1 MNNKLI
7 DGIKVSGE
15 IKEEIKNEI
24 DFLVSSGERRPSLT
38 IVLVGKHSASKIYV
52 KAKMKACKE
61 VGIDANLLS
70 LNDNISEKDLLI
82 LIKKLNNKKTEDG
95 FIVQLPLPDHIS
107 VQKVIDSI
115 NSNKDID
122 GFTNDNIGSITSKK
136 KKLMPAT
143 GLGVLTLIERYNIDI
158 VSKNC
163 VVLGSSRNVGAA
175 IAQILM
181 QKEEVTVTVCNS
193 KTKNLKNITK
203 NADIIISAVG
213 KPNLVTQDMVK
224 DGVIIIDVGISRVED
239 STRKSGYKI
248 VGDVDFDNVLKKA
261 KMISPVPGG
270 VGPMTIV
277 SLLQNTL
284 KAYNEN
290 RKRL

>member
-1 MNNKLI
+1 MNKLI

-61 VGIDANLLS
+61 VGIDANLIS
-70 LNDNISEKDLLI
+70 LNDNISEQDLLI

-181 QKEEVTVTVCNS
+181 QKDEVTVTVCNS
-193 KTKNLKNITK
+193 KTKNLKNITI

-248 VGDVDFDNVLKKA
+248 VGDVDFENVSKKA

>member
-1 MNNKLI
+1 MNKLI
-7 DGIKVSGE
+7 DGIKVSSE

-61 VGIDANLLS
+61 VGIDAALIS
-70 LNDNISEKDLLI
+70 LNDNISEQDLLI

-193 KTKNLKNITK
+193 KTKNLKNITI

-248 VGDVDFDNVLKKA
+248 VGDVDFENVSKKA

>member
-1 MNNKLI
+1 MNKLI

-61 VGIDANLLS
+61 VGIDANLIS
-70 LNDNISEKDLLI
+70 LNDNISEEDLLI

-224 DGVIIIDVGISRVED
+224 DGVIIIDVGISRVKD

-248 VGDVDFDNVLKKA
+248 VGDVDFENVSKKA

>member
-1 MNNKLI
+1 MNKLI

-61 VGIDANLLS
+61 VGIDANLIS
-70 LNDNISEKDLLI
+70 LNDNISEQDLLN
-82 LIKKLNNKKTEDG
+82 LIKKLNYKKTEDG

-248 VGDVDFDNVLKKA
+248 VGDVDFDNVSKKA

>member
-1 MNNKLI
+1 
-7 DGIKVSGE
+7 
-15 IKEEIKNEI
+15 
-24 DFLVSSGERRPSLT
+24 
-38 IVLVGKHSASKIYV
+38 
-52 KAKMKACKE
+52 
-61 VGIDANLLS
+61 
-70 LNDNISEKDLLI
+70 
-82 LIKKLNNKKTEDG
+82 
-95 FIVQLPLPDHIS
+95 
-107 VQKVIDSI
+107 
-115 NSNKDID
+115 
-122 GFTNDNIGSITSKK
+122 
-136 KKLMPAT
+136 MPAT
-143 GLGVLTLIERYNIDI
+143 GLGVLTLMERYKIDI

-181 QKEEVTVTVCNS
+181 QREDVTITVCNS
-193 KTKNLKNITK
+193 KTKNLNNITI

-224 DGVIIIDVGISRVED
+224 DGVIIIDVGISRIKD

-248 VGDVDFDNVLKKA
+248 VGDVDFENVSKKA

>member
-1 MNNKLI
+1 MNKLI

-61 VGIDANLLS
+61 VGIDANLIS
-70 LNDNISEKDLLI
+70 LNDNISEQDLLN
-82 LIKKLNNKKTEDG
+82 LIKKLNYKKTEDG

-143 GLGVLTLIERYNIDI
+143 GLGVMTLIERYNIDI

-181 QKEEVTVTVCNS
+181 QKDEVTVTVCNS
-193 KTKNLKNITK
+193 KTKNLKNITI

-248 VGDVDFDNVLKKA
+248 VGDVDFDNVSKKA

-284 KAYNEN
+284 KAYNES

>member
-1 MNNKLI
+1 MNKLI

-61 VGIDANLLS
+61 VGIDANLIS
-70 LNDNISEKDLLI
+70 LNDNISEKNLLI

-143 GLGVLTLIERYNIDI
+143 GLGVMTLIERYNIDI

>member
-1 MNNKLI
+1 MNKLI

-61 VGIDANLLS
+61 VGIDANLIS
-70 LNDNISEKDLLI
+70 LNDNISEQDLLI

-193 KTKNLKNITK
+193 KTKNLKKYYHKCRYYHFSSRKTK
-203 NADIIISAVG
+203 FSNPRYG
-213 KPNLVTQDMVK
+213 
-224 DGVIIIDVGISRVED
+224 
-239 STRKSGYKI
+239 
-248 VGDVDFDNVLKKA
+248 
-261 KMISPVPGG
+261 
-270 VGPMTIV
+270 
-277 SLLQNTL
+277 
-284 KAYNEN
+284 
-290 RKRL
+290 

>member
-1 MNNKLI
+1 MNKLI

-61 VGIDANLLS
+61 VGIDANLIS
-70 LNDNISEKDLLI
+70 LNDNISEQDLLI

-248 VGDVDFDNVLKKA
+248 VGDVDFDNVSKKA

-284 KAYNEN
+284 NAYNEN

>member
-1 MNNKLI
+1 
-7 DGIKVSGE
+7 
-15 IKEEIKNEI
+15 
-24 DFLVSSGERRPSLT
+24 
-38 IVLVGKHSASKIYV
+38 
-52 KAKMKACKE
+52 
-61 VGIDANLLS
+61 
-70 LNDNISEKDLLI
+70 
-82 LIKKLNNKKTEDG
+82 
-95 FIVQLPLPDHIS
+95 
-107 VQKVIDSI
+107 
-115 NSNKDID
+115 
-122 GFTNDNIGSITSKK
+122 
-136 KKLMPAT
+136 MPAT

-248 VGDVDFDNVLKKA
+248 VGDVDFDNVSKKA

>member
-1 MNNKLI
+1 MNKLI
-7 DGIKVSGE
+7 DGIKVS
-15 IKEEIKNEI
+15 EEIKKEIKSEI
-24 DFLVSSGERRPSLT
+24 DFLISSGERRPSLS

-61 VGIDANLLS
+61 VGINANLVSLS
-70 LNDNISEKDLLI
+70 DNISQKDLLI
-82 LIKKLNNKKTEDG
+82 LIEKLNNKKTEDG
-95 FIVQLPLPDHIS
+95 FIVQLPLPDHVS

-115 NSNKDID
+115 DSNKDID

-143 GLGVLTLIERYNIDI
+143 GLGVLTLIERYEIDI

-181 QKEEVTVTVCNS
+181 QREDVTITVCNS
-193 KTKNLKNITK
+193 KTKNLNNITI

-224 DGVIIIDVGISRVED
+224 DGVIIIDVGISRIKD

-248 VGDVDFDNVLKKA
+248 VGDVDFENVSKKA

>member
-1 MNNKLI
+1 MNKLI
-7 DGIKVSGE
+7 DGIKVSSE

-61 VGIDANLLS
+61 VGIDAALIS
-70 LNDNISEKDLLI
+70 LNDNISEQDLLI

-193 KTKNLKNITK
+193 KTKNLKKYYHKCRYYHFSSRKTK
-203 NADIIISAVG
+203 FSNPRYG
-213 KPNLVTQDMVK
+213 
-224 DGVIIIDVGISRVED
+224 
-239 STRKSGYKI
+239 
-248 VGDVDFDNVLKKA
+248 
-261 KMISPVPGG
+261 
-270 VGPMTIV
+270 
-277 SLLQNTL
+277 
-284 KAYNEN
+284 
-290 RKRL
+290 

>member
-1 MNNKLI
+1 MNKLI

-61 VGIDANLLS
+61 VGIDANLIS
-70 LNDNISEKDLLI
+70 LNDNISEKNLLI

-248 VGDVDFDNVLKKA
+248 VGDVDFENVSKKA

>member
-1 MNNKLI
+1 MNKLI

-61 VGIDANLLS
+61 VGIDANLIS
-70 LNDNISEKDLLI
+70 LNDNISEQDLLI

-193 KTKNLKNITK
+193 KTKNLKNITI

-224 DGVIIIDVGISRVED
+224 DGVIIIDVGISRVKD

-248 VGDVDFDNVLKKA
+248 VGDVDFENVLKKA

>member
-1 MNNKLI
+1 MNKLI

-61 VGIDANLLS
+61 VGIDASLIS
-70 LNDNISEKDLLI
+70 LNDNISEQDLLI

-248 VGDVDFDNVLKKA
+248 VGDVDFDNVSKKA

-284 KAYNEN
+284 NAYNEN

>member
-1 MNNKLI
+1 MNKLI

-61 VGIDANLLS
+61 VGIDANLIS
-70 LNDNISEKDLLI
+70 LNDNISEEDLLI

-143 GLGVLTLIERYNIDI
+143 GLGVMTLIERYNIDI

-181 QKEEVTVTVCNS
+181 QKDEVTVTVCNS
-193 KTKNLKNITK
+193 KTKNLKNITI

-248 VGDVDFDNVLKKA
+248 VGDVDFENVSKKA

>member
-1 MNNKLI
+1 MNKLI

-248 VGDVDFDNVLKKA
+248 VGDVDFENVSKKA

>member
-1 MNNKLI
+1 MNKLI

-61 VGIDANLLS
+61 VGIDANLIS
-70 LNDNISEKDLLI
+70 LNDNISEEDLLI

-193 KTKNLKNITK
+193 KTKNLKNITI

-248 VGDVDFDNVLKKA
+248 VGDVDFENVSKKA

>member
-1 MNNKLI
+1 MNKLI

-61 VGIDANLLS
+61 VGIDANLIS
-70 LNDNISEKDLLI
+70 LNDNISEQDLLN
-82 LIKKLNNKKTEDG
+82 LIKKLNYKKTEDG

-143 GLGVLTLIERYNIDI
+143 GLGVMTLIERYNIDI

-181 QKEEVTVTVCNS
+181 QKDEVTVTVCNS
-193 KTKNLKNITK
+193 KTKNLKNITI

-248 VGDVDFDNVLKKA
+248 VGDVDFENVSKKA

>member
-1 MNNKLI
+1 MSKLL

-61 VGIDANLLS
+61 VGIDASLIS
-70 LNDNISEKDLLI
+70 LNDNISEQELLI

-193 KTKNLKNITK
+193 KTKNLKNITI

-248 VGDVDFDNVLKKA
+248 VGDVDFENVSKKA